1 MRYSPSYQ
9 GAVNDIFF
17 LTNQPDIVK
26 DVYTYSKDKTLIPLH
41 GTTRHTLLEIAE
53 QFTHHRHEKQYA
65 EGRTRASVALI
76 LRELPGDLE
85 ILFIERATDER
96 DPWSGHLAFPGGK
109 VEPGEQ
115 ARQAAERETQ
125 EEIGLDLGAE
135 RFLGR
140 MSDIIGA
147 NLPVRVSC
155 FAYGVVSAA
164 VKPVVSPEV
173 RDVFWVRLSDILRP
187 ELHQI
192 ATVGFSGSSLKVPSI
207 VLPRSDKPVLWG
219 LTYRLVMQFL
229 EIIGGRA

>member
-1 MRYSPSYQ
+1 MTPE
-9 GAVNDIFF
+9 
-17 LTNQPDIVK
+17 QPR
-26 DVYTYSKDKTLIPLH
+26 TEHSLH
-41 GTTRHTLLEIAE
+41 EIEELLQRHRP
-53 QFTHHRHEKQYA
+53 QKQYA

-85 ILFIERATDER
+85 ILFIERATDVR

-135 RFLGR
+135 HYLGR

-155 FAYGVVSAA
+155 FAYGVVTPTAL
-164 VKPVVSPEV
+164 PVVSPEV
-173 RDVFWVRLSDILRP
+173 SDVFWVRLSDILRP
-187 ELHQI
+187 ERHQL
-192 ATVGFSGSSLKVPSI
+192 TVVGFSGTALKVPAI
-207 VLPRSDKPVLWG
+207 VLPQSDKPVLWG
-219 LTYRLVMQFL
+219 ITYRLVMQFL
-229 EIIGGRA
+229 DIIRTRG